1 MNRRKNVF
9 TKILREVSIRVNKEH
24 DTSLANNFFVKIF
37 CVCIILLSTGK
48 QDQSQMVSNK
58 RKS

>member
-1 MNRRKNVF
+1 MNRRKNVL

-37 CVCIILLSTGK
+37 VFA
-48 QDQSQMVSNK
+48 
-58 RKS
+58 

>member
-37 CVCIILLSTGK
+37 VCIILLSTGK